1 DQLFYLLGPNGA
13 GKTTL
18 INCLTGITPVTGG
31 DALIYGYSV
40 RSSVGMS
47 KIRRMIGVFSD
58 YRFFSVWQ
66 FDILWDEL
74 SALEHFHLFASIKG
88 LPPSRIK
95 SVAEKSLADV
105 KLIAAARVR
114 SGSYSGGMKRRLSVA
129 IALVGDPKL
138 VFLDEPFQ
146 NGLYLPRI
154 QCFHIPP
161 SYSLDH
167 TKASPFLK

>member
-1 DQLFYLLGPNGA
+1 MVHFDNLFCLLGPNGA
-13 GKTTL
+13 GKTTV

-47 KIRRMIGVFSD
+47 KIRRMIGVCP
-58 YRFFSVWQ
+58 Q

-74 SALEHFHLFASIKG
+74 SALEHLHLFASIKG

-129 IALVGDPKL
+129 IAFIGDPKL